1 MKHNGHTAGAKK
13 SARLVVKKETI
24 RQLRTLDDSD
34 LRAVNGGAWITTI
47 LPSCHGC

>member
-13 SARLVVKKETI
+13 GARLVVKKETI
-24 RQLRTLDDSD
+24 RQLRMLDDSD
-34 LRAVNGGAWITTI
+34 LRKVNGGAWTTL

>member
-1 MKHNGHTAGAKK
+1 MNRHNHTSTAKK
-13 SARLVVKKETI
+13 SARLAVKKETI

-34 LRAVNGGAWITTI
+34 LRKVNGGAWTTL